1 MVVTADHGNIELMV
15 DPETGGPH
23 TAHTL
28 NPVPFILCH
37 RDYVGAKL
45 RPGVLAD
52 IAPTL
57 CKVMGLAQP
66 LQMNRMGLLP

>member
-1 MVVTADHGNIELMV
+1 MMI

-28 NPVPFILCH
+28 NPVPVALIGGPKG
-37 RDYVGAKL
+37 VQL
-45 RPGVLAD
+45 RQGRLSD

-57 CKVMGLAQP
+57 LALMQLDKP
-66 LQMNRMGLLP
+66 AEMTGKSLIR